1 MFVHYIEL
9 LAISSA
15 FIFMFVHVHYID
27 KVELFISVLLP
38 VKKSRYIEKKNRWNE
53 KKNRQIIEE

>member
-9 LAISSA
+9 LSISSA
-15 FIFMFVHVHYID
+15 FIFMFVNYID
-27 KVELFISVLLP
+27 KVELLISVLLP

-53 KKNRQIIEE
+53 KNNRQIIEE